1 MSSSAFH
8 LSDGETS
15 RPDAG
20 FKQGASLLDRGLG
33 ALFDAL
39 VACPWTA
46 HTGDHR
52 LTLKSLRIL
61 RARRPLY
68 TPEERARRDATPWT
82 LVQGVLAPIQ
92 FIAFGISFVLVL
104 RYLWTGEGA
113 AAATVSILVKTALLY
128 LIMVTGAVWEKV
140 VFGRY
145 LFAPAFFWEDVFSM
159 VVLALHTAY
168 LAVVL
173 AGWGSPAEQMAI
185 ALAAYAAYVVNAA
198 QFVWKLRQ
206 ARLEGERTA
215 HSPPRAMPA

>member
-8 LSDGETS
+8 STDGENP
-15 RPDAG
+15 RRDASLG
-20 FKQGASLLDRGLG
+20 GGTSLLDRGVG

-52 LTLKSLRIL
+52 LTLKSLRAM
-61 RARRPLY
+61 RASRPLY
-68 TPEERARRDATPWT
+68 TPEERARRDSTPWT
-82 LVQGVLAPIQ
+82 LVQGILAPIQ
-92 FIAFGISFVLVL
+92 FIAFGVSFVLVL
-104 RYLWTGEGA
+104 RYLWTGDGA
-113 AAATVSILVKTALLY
+113 AAATASILVKTALLY

-168 LAVVL
+168 LAAVL
-173 AGWGSPAEQMAI
+173 TGWGSPGEQMAI
-185 ALAAYAAYVVNAA
+185 ALAAYATYVINAG

-215 HSPPRAMPA
+215 QSPPQGLPA

>member
-8 LSDGETS
+8 PSDGENP
-15 RPDAG
+15 RRDAG
-20 FKQGASLLDRGLG
+20 LGGGASLLDKGVG
-33 ALFDAL
+33 ALFDAF
-39 VACPWTA
+39 VAAPWGA

-52 LTLKSLRIL
+52 QTLKRLRVL

-82 LVQGVLAPIQ
+82 LVQGILAPIQ

-113 AAATVSILVKTALLY
+113 AAATVSILIKTGLLY

-145 LFAPAFFWEDVFSM
+145 LFAPAFLWEDVFSM
-159 VVLALHTAY
+159 LVLALHTAY
-168 LAVVL
+168 LAAVL

-185 ALAAYAAYVVNAA
+185 ALAAYAAYVINAF

-206 ARLEGERTA
+206 ARLEGDRTA
-215 HSPPRAMPA
+215 QSPPQAMPA